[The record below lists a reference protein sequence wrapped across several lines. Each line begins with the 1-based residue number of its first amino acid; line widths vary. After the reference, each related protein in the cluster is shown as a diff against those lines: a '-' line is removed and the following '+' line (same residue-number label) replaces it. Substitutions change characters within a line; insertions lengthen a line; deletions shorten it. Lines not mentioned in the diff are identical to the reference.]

1 MPSYQTP
8 SRKTAAIMFTD
19 IAGYTSLT
27 SKDEL
32 AALQLVNKKNSI
44 LKPLIGQY
52 NGTHI
57 KDVGDGTLSSFQS
70 ASDASLCAVKFQE
83 SVFTDDQMNVR
94 IGIHYGETIFT
105 DDDVFG
111 DVVNIASRIESMSI
125 SGGVFISK
133 DTFDQLSGEE
143 EFDTISL
150 GLQAMK
156 GVGRLVEIYAL
167 KEDHLAVP
175 DPEEY
180 AEKEIKTHKDDDV
193 PSLAIIPFLNKGKEE
208 DVFYTYGISADL
220 IADVSGAGTLRISS
234 MKDIEKIDHGSLS
247 SSEISEQL
255 TLALGKTFTLRR
267 VESVGPKIGKE
278 LQNDALKAIGL
289 ALLLILIYITFRFDR
304 YYALGSVMA
313 LIHDVLITL
322 GVFSLLDYEINLS
335 IIAAFLTIVGYSLN
349 DTIVVFDRIRESIPK
364 LMKKTLNDVVNISL
378 NETLNRTVITSL
390 TTMMVVVILFLWGG
404 KVINLFAFALI
415 IGVFVGTYSSLFVA
429 SPVMVYFEKRS
440 KKQFRK

>member
-1 MPSYQTP
+1 M
-8 SRKTAAIMFTD
+8 RFLNKT
-19 IAGYTSLT
+19 
-27 SKDEL
+27 
-32 AALQLVNKKNSI
+32 
-44 LKPLIGQY
+44 
-52 NGTHI
+52 
-57 KDVGDGTLSSFQS
+57 
-70 ASDASLCAVKFQE
+70 
-83 SVFTDDQMNVR
+83 
-94 IGIHYGETIFT
+94 
-105 DDDVFG
+105 
-111 DVVNIASRIESMSI
+111 NID
-125 SGGVFISK
+125 FISK
-133 DTFDQLSGEE
+133 QKIAGFLSITLIVAGIASLIIKGGPLLSIDFTGGTIAQIKFEKPVE
-143 EFDTISL
+143 LGHLRETLSDYGFEGAEIVEFGS
-150 GLQAMK
+150 
-156 GVGRLVEIYAL
+156 
-167 KEDHLAVP
+167 P
-175 DPEEY
+175 DEVL
-180 AEKEIKTHKDDDV
+180 IKTQ
-193 PSLAIIPFLNKGKEE
+193 F
-208 DVFYTYGISADL
+208 
-220 IADVSGAGTLRISS
+220 SG
-234 MKDIEKIDHGSLS
+234 S

-349 DTIVVFDRIRESIPK
+349 DTIVVFDRIRENIPK
-364 LMKKTLNDVVNISL
+364 YMKKSLNDVVNISL

-440 KKQFRK
+440 KKPFRK

>member
-1 MPSYQTP
+1 M
-8 SRKTAAIMFTD
+8 RFLNKT
-19 IAGYTSLT
+19 
-27 SKDEL
+27 
-32 AALQLVNKKNSI
+32 
-44 LKPLIGQY
+44 
-52 NGTHI
+52 
-57 KDVGDGTLSSFQS
+57 
-70 ASDASLCAVKFQE
+70 
-83 SVFTDDQMNVR
+83 
-94 IGIHYGETIFT
+94 
-105 DDDVFG
+105 
-111 DVVNIASRIESMSI
+111 NID
-125 SGGVFISK
+125 FISK
-133 DTFDQLSGEE
+133 QKIAGFLSITLIVAGIASLIIKGGPLLSIDFTGGTVAQVKFEIPVELGQLRETLSDYGFEGAE
-143 EFDTISL
+143 IVEFGS
-150 GLQAMK
+150 
-156 GVGRLVEIYAL
+156 
-167 KEDHLAVP
+167 P
-175 DPEEY
+175 DEVL
-180 AEKEIKTHKDDDV
+180 IKTQ
-193 PSLAIIPFLNKGKEE
+193 F
-208 DVFYTYGISADL
+208 
-220 IADVSGAGTLRISS
+220 SG
-234 MKDIEKIDHGSLS
+234 S

-349 DTIVVFDRIRESIPK
+349 DTIVVFDRIRENIPK
-364 LMKKTLNDVVNISL
+364 FMKKTLNDVVNISL

-440 KKQFRK
+440 AGPYKK

>member
-1 MPSYQTP
+1 M
-8 SRKTAAIMFTD
+8 RFLNKT
-19 IAGYTSLT
+19 
-27 SKDEL
+27 
-32 AALQLVNKKNSI
+32 
-44 LKPLIGQY
+44 
-52 NGTHI
+52 
-57 KDVGDGTLSSFQS
+57 
-70 ASDASLCAVKFQE
+70 
-83 SVFTDDQMNVR
+83 
-94 IGIHYGETIFT
+94 
-105 DDDVFG
+105 
-111 DVVNIASRIESMSI
+111 NID
-125 SGGVFISK
+125 FISK
-133 DTFDQLSGEE
+133 QKIAGFLSITLIVAGIASLIIKGGPLLSIDFTGGTVAQVKFEKPVELGQLRETLSDYGFEGAE
-143 EFDTISL
+143 IVEFGS
-150 GLQAMK
+150 
-156 GVGRLVEIYAL
+156 
-167 KEDHLAVP
+167 P
-175 DPEEY
+175 DEVL
-180 AEKEIKTHKDDDV
+180 IKTQ
-193 PSLAIIPFLNKGKEE
+193 F
-208 DVFYTYGISADL
+208 
-220 IADVSGAGTLRISS
+220 SG
-234 MKDIEKIDHGSLS
+234 S

-289 ALLLILIYITFRFDR
+289 ALILILIYITFRFDR

-349 DTIVVFDRIRESIPK
+349 DTIVVFDRIRENIPK
-364 LMKKTLNDVVNISL
+364 FMKKTLNDVVNISL

-440 KKQFRK
+440 AGPYKK

>member
-1 MPSYQTP
+1 M
-8 SRKTAAIMFTD
+8 RFLNKT
-19 IAGYTSLT
+19 
-27 SKDEL
+27 
-32 AALQLVNKKNSI
+32 
-44 LKPLIGQY
+44 
-52 NGTHI
+52 
-57 KDVGDGTLSSFQS
+57 
-70 ASDASLCAVKFQE
+70 
-83 SVFTDDQMNVR
+83 
-94 IGIHYGETIFT
+94 
-105 DDDVFG
+105 
-111 DVVNIASRIESMSI
+111 NID
-125 SGGVFISK
+125 FISK
-133 DTFDQLSGEE
+133 QKIAGFLSITLIVAGIASLIIKGGPLLSIDFTGGTVAQVKFEIPVELGQLRETLSDYGFEGAE
-143 EFDTISL
+143 IVEFGS
-150 GLQAMK
+150 
-156 GVGRLVEIYAL
+156 
-167 KEDHLAVP
+167 P
-175 DPEEY
+175 DEVL
-180 AEKEIKTHKDDDV
+180 IKTQ
-193 PSLAIIPFLNKGKEE
+193 F
-208 DVFYTYGISADL
+208 
-220 IADVSGAGTLRISS
+220 SG
-234 MKDIEKIDHGSLS
+234 S

-289 ALLLILIYITFRFDR
+289 ALILILIYITFRFDR

-349 DTIVVFDRIRESIPK
+349 DTIVVFDRIRENIPK
-364 LMKKTLNDVVNISL
+364 FMKKTLNDVVNISL